1 MTAVIIEDEALAAL
15 ELEKMLKELAPELKV
30 VARLETVRESVVW
43 LRENSPDVIFSD
55 IHLGDGN
62 AFEIFKQVDNKIPI
76 VFVTAHD
83 VYDLQAF
90 NSRGLAYILKHL
102 DSK

>member
-43 LRENSPDVIFSD
+43 IRENSPDVIFSD
-55 IHLGDGN
+55 IHL
-62 AFEIFKQVDNKIPI
+62 
-76 VFVTAHD
+76 
-83 VYDLQAF
+83 
-90 NSRGLAYILKHL
+90 
-102 DSK
+102 